1 MDPYIQLVLDNVI
14 KQISRVVLEL
24 LTRGNIVEER
34 RPQNLQVLGS

>member
-24 LTRGNIVEER
+24 LTRENIVEER